1 MKKFFLSFV
10 CSLFLWLHDPLAR
23 GAILVAIANQDTPV
37 TVNAVLGTI
46 LQLPGAVRTVTPS
59 QYFLVQD
66 IGGGSREAGVKADI
80 KTFHVKPVPG
90 ARTENVTFVLA
101 SGQAL
106 SLKFIPTA
114 GGEKFYDV
122 QIDAARKL
130 KGGKFLGP
138 EMTMMRAMLIDE
150 PGGFSRHILVAKV
163 KTEFQDLEFSLA
175 RIYGATDLTG
185 YVFKVTN
192 QSREPLD
199 LNLSALGFGRP
210 SRLILAQ
217 SDQPRLEPC
226 PFIGTSPACQ
236 TIVRLVAGGPKPA
249 QPVVG
254 QNPSSQAPF
263 LKRAQSERGD
273 Q

>member
-1 MKKFFLSFV
+1 MKKIFLV
-10 CSLFLWLHDPLAR
+10 CSMFLWLPGPLAH
-23 GAILVAIANQDTPV
+23 GAILVAVTNQDTPV
-37 TVNAVLGTI
+37 TINAVLGTI
-46 LQLPGAVRTVTPS
+46 LQLPGAVRTITPS

-80 KTFHVKPVPG
+80 KTFHVKPIPG
-90 ARTENVTFVLA
+90 ARAENVTFVLA

-122 QIDAARKL
+122 QIDSARKL
-130 KGGKFLGP
+130 KSGKFLSA
-138 EMTMMRAMLIDE
+138 EMTMMRAMLVDE
-150 PGGFSRHILVAKV
+150 PGGFGRQIVTEKV
-163 KTEFQDLEFSLA
+163 KTEFGDLEFSLA

-210 SRLILAQ
+210 NRLVLSQ
-217 SDQPRLEPC
+217 SDRAQLEPC
-226 PFIGTSPACQ
+226 PSIGISPACQ
-236 TIVRLVAGGPKPA
+236 TIVRLVIRGPKPA
-249 QPVVG
+249 QLLVG
-254 QNPSSQAPF
+254 ENPGATAPF
-263 LKRAQSERGD
+263 LKRGAALGGD
-273 Q
+273 K